1 VKNMS
6 AWILGMLLLTGCST
20 MFKNPEQIE
29 ADKVEHEHSLM
40 QVFGASGIAFT
51 PDGRQ
56 VAIGTREM
64 IWVADTVNL
73 KTTARLSYLNAARF
87 GGNKSLQFVDHQRLA
102 IGADGVIMIW
112 DLKEG
117 HVTHR
122 LKLTSRMLSPRAI
135 AWSEATHTLAFSSGA
150 AGNPVK
156 VVHIDEH
163 GFGSVRDVPGFEG
176 VPSDLAFSRDGRYL
190 AAAGDSKNVSIREV
204 ATGELVGELPTE
216 GFVTELELFGERQ
229 LLVAGDDI
237 AFWTF
242 MGDEESTEIDNP
254 TLQGQ
259 YARQV
264 SIRVAGSIA
273 YGLIVPIIFFGGGM
287 PEDFDGAYYSLVSG
301 VETSPQNWCGRS
313 TTISSDGKF
322 LVDIFPGISS
332 EIIRIFDVA
341 TGNVVKSLNPL
352 GENSCGAKFS
362 PDGKRLLITT
372 EKVARLY
379 DMRSWMFQD
388 LNLN

>member
-1 VKNMS
+1 
-6 AWILGMLLLTGCST
+6 
-20 MFKNPEQIE
+20 
-29 ADKVEHEHSLM
+29 M

-313 TTISSDGKF
+313 TTISSNGKF